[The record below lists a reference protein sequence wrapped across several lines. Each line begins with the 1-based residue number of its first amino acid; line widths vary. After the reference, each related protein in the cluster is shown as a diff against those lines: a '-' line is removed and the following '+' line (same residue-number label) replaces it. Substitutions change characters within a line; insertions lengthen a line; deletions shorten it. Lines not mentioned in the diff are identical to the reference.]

1 MTHTDRDKH
10 RARREYSSGREDEL
24 GVDMSRATAT
34 DAKFTDA
41 TDTDCNLYFFPK
53 LEGNLE
59 ISNFHR
65 M

>member
-1 MTHTDRDKH
+1 MNR
-10 RARREYSSGREDEL
+10 
-24 GVDMSRATAT
+24 VTAT

-41 TDTDCNLYFFPK
+41 TDTGCNLYFFPK
-53 LEGNLE
+53 LEGNPE